1 MMAGVP
7 SVILLYQVLGTEMSL
22 GSSAQEVTQ
31 IHEQKVTVSCTIYKA
46 GRVVGGLG
54 KKKAGIY
61 QGLGD
66 YRA

>member
-1 MMAGVP
+1 MYLVI
-7 SVILLYQVLGTEMSL
+7 ILLYQVLGTEMSL

-31 IHEQKVTVSCTIYKA
+31 ILEQKVTVSCTIYKA
-46 GRVVGGLG
+46 RRMVGGLG
-54 KKKAGIY
+54 KKEAGTS

>member
-1 MMAGVP
+1 
-7 SVILLYQVLGTEMSL
+7 MSL

-31 IHEQKVTVSCTIYKA
+31 ILEQKVTVSCTIYKA
-46 GRVVGGLG
+46 RRMVGGLG
-54 KKKAGIY
+54 KKEAGTS